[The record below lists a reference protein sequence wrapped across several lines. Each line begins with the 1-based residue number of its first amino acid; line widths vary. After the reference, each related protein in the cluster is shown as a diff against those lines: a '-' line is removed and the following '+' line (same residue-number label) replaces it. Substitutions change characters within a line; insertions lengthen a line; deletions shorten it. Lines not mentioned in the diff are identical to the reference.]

1 MNKGSGSGA
10 HPRDGNSG
18 YAGRGM
24 GGGGM
29 YGARPDYKPQIPD
42 EFKEIMRKKKEAQ
55 GQAVVA

>member
-1 MNKGSGSGA
+1 
-10 HPRDGNSG
+10 
-18 YAGRGM
+18 M

-55 GQAVVA
+55 KQAVVA